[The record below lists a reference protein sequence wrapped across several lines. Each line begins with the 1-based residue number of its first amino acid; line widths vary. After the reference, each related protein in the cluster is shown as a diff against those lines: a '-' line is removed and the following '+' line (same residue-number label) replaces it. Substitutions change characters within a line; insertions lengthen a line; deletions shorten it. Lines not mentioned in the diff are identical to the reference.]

1 MTDTMK
7 RAFSYVLQEIEE
19 KYDYVDRIRMLVNV
33 EAREMKGKERD
44 ECLDNADMLCAA
56 MELLEN
62 ARFLID
68 YVRRKRS

>member
-1 MTDTMK
+1 MTDSMK
-7 RAFSYVLQEIEE
+7 KAFVNVLEKIEE
-19 KYDYVDRIRMLVNV
+19 VYDDVDRIEMLVNV
-33 EAREMKGKERD
+33 EAHAMKGKERD
-44 ECLDNADMLCAA
+44 ECLDNVDMLCAA